1 MDIRDGIV
9 MKITVL
15 MGGHSGEREVSLESG
30 NAIADACIALGHD
43 VKRVEIDGNLESIIP
58 ELQSADLVFNGLHGT
73 GGEDGAIQGFL
84 KSLNLPFTGSG
95 VESSAICMDKRVSK
109 SLAENKGINT
119 PAWITLEKTEEIP
132 EAISLTYPVVVKP
145 SREGSS
151 IGLSIVQDS
160 SGLKDAVVLARQH
173 TGVVLIEEY
182 IKGKEIT
189 VSVVGSEA
197 YPIVEIIPSH
207 EFYDYQCKYTKGMSK
222 YRCPAELPDDQ
233 TKAIRKTALRIHATM
248 GCRHYSRVDFRMD
261 ENGTAYFLE
270 INTLPGMTE
279 TSLLPKS
286 AKAHGLSFNDVME
299 KLISMA
305 VQDSD

>member
-1 MDIRDGIV
+1 
-9 MKITVL
+9 MKIAVL
-15 MGGHSGEREVSLESG
+15 MGGHSGEREVSLDSG
-30 NAIADACIALGHD
+30 NAIADACTALGHD

-58 ELQSADLVFNGLHGT
+58 DIKSVDLVFNGLHGT

-109 SLAENKGINT
+109 SLAENKGIKT
-119 PAWITLEKTEEIP
+119 PAWITLEKNEDP
-132 EAISLTYPVVVKP
+132 PKAISMSYPVVVKP

-160 SGLKDAVVLARQH
+160 GGLKDAVVLAKQH

-189 VSVVGSEA
+189 VSVIGSEA

-207 EFYDYQCKYTKGMSK
+207 EFYDYQCKYTKGMSE
-222 YRCPAELPDDQ
+222 YRCPAEIPEEQ
-233 TKAIRKTALRIHATM
+233 TKEIQDIALRIHSMM

-261 ENGTAYFLE
+261 EKETAYFLE

-286 AKAHGLSFNDVME
+286 AKAKGISFNQLIE
-299 KLISMA
+299 KLISLA
-305 VQDSD
+305 IQKVS

>member
-1 MDIRDGIV
+1 
-9 MKITVL
+9 MKIAVL
-15 MGGHSGEREVSLESG
+15 MGGHSGEREVSLDSG
-30 NAIADACIALGHD
+30 NAIADACTALGHD

-58 ELQSADLVFNGLHGT
+58 DIKSVDLVFNGLHGT

-109 SLAENKGINT
+109 SLAENKGIKT
-119 PAWITLEKTEEIP
+119 PAWITLEKNEDP
-132 EAISLTYPVVVKP
+132 PKAISMSYPVVVKP

-160 SGLKDAVVLARQH
+160 GGLKDAIALAKQH

-189 VSVVGSEA
+189 VSVIGSEA

-207 EFYDYQCKYTKGMSK
+207 EFYDYQCKYTKGMSE
-222 YRCPAELPDDQ
+222 YVCPAEISDILTEEIQQ
-233 TKAIRKTALRIHATM
+233 TAFRIHEMM
-248 GCRHYSRVDFRMD
+248 GCRHYSRVDFRID
-261 ENGTAYFLE
+261 ENNTAFFLE
-270 INTLPGMTE
+270 INTLPGMTA
-279 TSLLPKS
+279 TSLFPKS
-286 AKAHGLSFNDVME
+286 AKANGLSFNDLIE
-299 KLISMA
+299 KIISLA
-305 VQDSD
+305 DQNG

>member
-1 MDIRDGIV
+1 
-9 MKITVL
+9 MKIAVL
-15 MGGHSGEREVSLESG
+15 MGGHSGEREVSLDSG
-30 NAIADACIALGHD
+30 NAIADACTALGHD

-58 ELQSADLVFNGLHGT
+58 DIKSVDLVFNGLHGT

-109 SLAENKGINT
+109 SLAENKGIKT
-119 PAWITLEKTEEIP
+119 PAWITLEKNEDP
-132 EAISLTYPVVVKP
+132 PKAISMSYPVVVKP

-160 SGLKDAVVLARQH
+160 GGLKDAIALAKQH

-189 VSVVGSEA
+189 VSVIGSEA

-207 EFYDYQCKYTKGMSK
+207 EFYDYQCKYTKGMSE
-222 YRCPAELPDDQ
+222 YRCPAEIPEEQ
-233 TKAIRKTALRIHATM
+233 TKEIQDIALRIHSMM

-261 ENGTAYFLE
+261 EKETAYFLE

-286 AKAHGLSFNDVME
+286 AKAKGISFNQLIE
-299 KLISMA
+299 KLISLA
-305 VQDSD
+305 IQKVS

>member
-1 MDIRDGIV
+1 
-9 MKITVL
+9 MKIAVL
-15 MGGHSGEREVSLESG
+15 MGGHSGEREVSLDSG
-30 NAIADACIALGHD
+30 NAIADACTALGHD

-58 ELQSADLVFNGLHGT
+58 DIKSVDLVFNGLHGT

-109 SLAENKGINT
+109 SLAENKGIKT
-119 PAWITLEKTEEIP
+119 PAWITLEKNEDP
-132 EAISLTYPVVVKP
+132 PKAISMSYPVVVKP

-160 SGLKDAVVLARQH
+160 GGLKDAVALAKQH

-189 VSVVGSEA
+189 VSVIGSEA

-207 EFYDYQCKYTKGMSK
+207 EFYDYQCKYTKGMSE
-222 YRCPAELPDDQ
+222 YRCPAEIPEEQ
-233 TKAIRKTALRIHATM
+233 TKEIQDIALRIHSMM

-261 ENGTAYFLE
+261 EKETAYFLE

-286 AKAHGLSFNDVME
+286 AKAKGISFNQLIE
-299 KLISMA
+299 KLISLA
-305 VQDSD
+305 IQKVS